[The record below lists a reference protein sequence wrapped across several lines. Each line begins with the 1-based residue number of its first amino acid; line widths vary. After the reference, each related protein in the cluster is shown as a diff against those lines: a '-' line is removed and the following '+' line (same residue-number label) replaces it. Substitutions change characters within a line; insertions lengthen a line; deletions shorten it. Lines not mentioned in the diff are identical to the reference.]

1 MKRFICIFL
10 TLTLLSS
17 MPVYISAK
25 ELSPKQN
32 SGKVQT
38 IQKLNN
44 LSKGKLKLSEKG
56 GQVFISG
63 KLANKQITGEKSAT
77 KFLEENKLLFG
88 IDNVADDLKSVEVK
102 KDDTGHTYV
111 KFEQVIKGIKVNGS
125 LINVN
130 FDKNGEIVSA
140 NGKFEKNKSVT
151 TLGNIAI
158 SESDAVEIAKKQYTY
173 KTLRNTPKVEKL
185 ILTKDKKNYEVF
197 KVNISYTDPTIGNY
211 DVFVEAHSGKVI
223 QVENNIRFDG
233 SISGS
238 GIDVQTQNKSL
249 NLYKYGTSYQ
259 MKDITKSATSSII
272 TNTLNHGTY
281 TGTLVSND
289 NNFFGTED
297 YKASVSAHY
306 NAGKVTDF
314 YKNLFNRN
322 SLDGNGMAIKSY
334 THYGNNY
341 NNAFWDGYEMIYG
354 DGDGYNFTYL
364 SGDLDV
370 VGHEMTH
377 GVISNTANLQYHNQS
392 GALNE
397 SMADVFGVF
406 ISTYDKYNV
415 ASGGNWTFNT
425 ADWVVGDDIYT
436 PYTSGDALRSLS
448 NPVLYNQPDN
458 MSNYKNSSDNEAGDW
473 GGVHTN
479 SGIPNKAAYITV
491 KNIGVE
497 KTARIYYRALI
508 TYMNENTDFEQAKVG
523 LEQAATD
530 LYGVNSAEVTAINN
544 SFNSVGV
551 GQPPVDDS
559 NDPYESNDT
568 METSYP
574 INIGTRYQSYI
585 SSNTDVDYYKLN
597 VNKPGDMCIALSD
610 LPFDYDLDLYNPSG
624 QVIGSSASGSTSSE
638 FINFNAGEIGNYYIR
653 VYPYSG
659 FSTTQKYSLIVT
671 KPLTGV
677 TGVSLD
683 KVTANLKVGE
693 VVNLISTVNPTDATN
708 KNVIWSSGDASV
720 ATVNNAGKV
729 TAVRNGTTTITVTTA
744 DGGYT
749 ATCDVTVQNVHVTG
763 ISLNKSTAELKT
775 GESITLVATV
785 NPTGATNKNVT
796 WLSSNASIAT
806 VNSIGKVTAVGKG
819 TANITVRTVE
829 GGYTDSCSVSV
840 TQSVTGVILDK
851 TTAGLKVGETM
862 NLIAT
867 VRPAN
872 AFNNNATWSSSNASA
887 VSVDGAG
894 KVTALGIGTAT
905 IKITTADGGYTSS
918 CNIIVFQVPAAPVGL
933 QGISAGYN
941 NIKVS
946 WVAVTGASG
955 YEIYRATSS
964 SGNYSKVGETASLTY
979 INTSLI
985 AGTNYYYKVRAYK
998 TVWATKYYGNYSS
1011 IISAKPV
1018 LSVPASAVS
1027 VSAGYN
1033 SIKISWGAV
1042 SGAGGYEIYRSTSN
1056 NGTYSKVGEVTAST
1070 YINSGLTIATT
1081 YYYKV
1086 RAYRTVGTTR
1096 IYGSYSSTVSAK
1108 PIPLA
1113 PISVNAVTASYNS
1126 NKITWGGVSGA
1137 SAYQVYRAISSTGV
1151 YSLINTTTSLS
1162 YINTGLSTG
1171 KTYYYKIM
1179 VYRTVGTTKVYSGYS
1194 TVVSA
1199 KPVPATP
1206 SSPKAVSASYNSIK
1220 ISWATVREAS
1230 GYEIYRATSSAGTY
1244 SLVSATNTL
1253 AYSNTGLKTGI
1264 AYFYKIRSFKIVGTT
1279 KVYGNF
1285 SSIVLAKP
1293 IPAVPTNTNAISTS
1307 YNGIKISWV
1316 AAGGASGYEVYRST
1330 SSTGA
1335 YALITATASAS
1346 YINTGLITNENYYY
1360 KIRSYNT
1367 NGTSKLYGGFSSAVS
1382 AKPIPAIPT
1391 SVKAVSSA
1399 YNSSNISWIK
1409 VSGASGYE
1417 VYKSLSSTGTY
1428 IIVSATSAVSF
1439 SNTGLTTGITYFYKV
1454 RAYTIVGK
1462 TKVYSNYSAA
1472 VSAKALL
1479 SVPTSVK
1486 AILSSYNSIKTSW
1499 SAVSGASGYMIYRS
1513 LSSTGAYTL
1522 LSATAATSYNNTGL
1536 TINKTYYYKVI
1547 AYRTVGTT
1555 KLYSGY
1561 SMAVSA
1567 VARAQYSP
1575 NYSVWS
1581 SPEINAYTSVVLF
1594 KITNYGPTTL
1604 KIYSAGSNL
1613 LDNDYTSY
1621 NRNLQL
1627 IDSTTAKDIT
1637 SIEFPTGSSGWV
1649 CFRVTGDP
1657 TWYDSKS
1664 RINYEFT
1671 YDNVWYNGSAS
1682 YYYGP
1687 WYSKK

>member
-1 MKRFICIFL
+1 MKRFICIFISL
-10 TLTLLSS
+10 ALLSS
-17 MPVYISAK
+17 MPVSISAK
-25 ELSPKQN
+25 ELNPKQN

-38 IQKLNN
+38 IQKLNS
-44 LSKGKLKLSEKG
+44 LSKGKLKLNEKG

-63 KLANKQITGEKSAT
+63 NLANKQITGEKSAR
-77 KFLEENKLLFG
+77 KFLEENKPLFG
-88 IDNVADDLKSVEVK
+88 IDNVTDDLKAVEVK
-102 KDDTGHTYV
+102 KDDIGHTYV
-111 KFEQVIKGIKVNGS
+111 KFAQVIKGIKVKGN

-130 FDKNGEIVSA
+130 FDKSGTIVSV

-151 TLGNIAI
+151 TLGNRDV

-173 KTLRNTPKVEKL
+173 KILRNTPKVDKL

-211 DVFVEAHSGKVI
+211 DVFVEVHSGKVI
-223 QVENNIRFDG
+223 KTENNIRFDG
-233 SISGS
+233 AISGS
-238 GIDVQTQNKSL
+238 GIDVLGKNKNL

-259 MKDITKSATSSII
+259 MMDLTKSATSSID
-272 TNTLNHGTY
+272 TYTLNHGTY
-281 TGTLVSND
+281 PSGPLVSNISD
-289 NNFFGTED
+289 FFNTVD

-334 THYGNNY
+334 THYGNSY

-415 ASGGNWTFNT
+415 ASGGNWAFNT
-425 ADWVVGDDIYT
+425 ADWVIGDDIYT
-436 PYTSGDALRSLS
+436 PYTPGDALRSLS
-448 NPVLYNQPDN
+448 NPTLYDQPDN
-458 MSNYKNSSDNEAGDW
+458 MSNYENSSDNDSGDW

-479 SGIPNKAAYITV
+479 SGIPNKAAYLTV

-497 KTARIYYRALI
+497 KTAKIYYRALV

-530 LYGVNSAEVTAINN
+530 LYGANSVEVTAVNN
-544 SFNSVGV
+544 SFYSVGV
-551 GQPPVDDS
+551 GEAPV
-559 NDPYESNDT
+559 NDLYEPNDT

-574 INIGTRYQSYI
+574 INLGTRYQSYI

-597 VNKPGDMCIALSD
+597 VNKTGDMCIALSD

-638 FINFNAGEIGNYYIR
+638 FINFNAGEIGNYYIK

-683 KVTANLKVGE
+683 KTTANLKVGE

-729 TAVRNGTTTITVTTA
+729 TAVRNGTTTLTVTTA

-749 ATCDVTVQNVHVTG
+749 ATCDVTVQSVQVTG
-763 ISLNKSTAELKT
+763 ISLNRSDAELKT
-775 GESITLVATV
+775 SESITLVATI
-785 NPTGATNKNVT
+785 NPTVATNKNVT
-796 WLSSNASIAT
+796 WLSSNDSIAT

-819 TANITVRTVE
+819 TATITVRTVD

-851 TTAGLKVGETM
+851 TTAGLKVGESTS
-862 NLIAT
+862 LRAT
-867 VRPAN
+867 VRPAD
-872 AFNNNATWSSSNASA
+872 AFNNNATWSSTNSSVA
-887 VSVDGAG
+887 SVDGAG

-918 CNIIVFQVPAAPVGL
+918 CNIIVFQAPAVPIGL
-933 QGISAGYN
+933 QAISAGYN
-941 NIKVS
+941 NIKIS
-946 WVAVTGASG
+946 WGAVTGASG
-955 YEIYRATSS
+955 YEIYRSTSS
-964 SGNYSKVGETASLTY
+964 SGTYSKVGEIASLNY
-979 INTSLI
+979 INSSLI
-985 AGTNYYYKVRAYK
+985 TGTNYYYKVRAYK

-1018 LSVPASAVS
+1018 LPVPASAVA

-1033 SIKISWGAV
+1033 SIKISWGVV
-1042 SGAGGYEIYRSTSN
+1042 SGSSGNEIYRSTSN
-1056 NGTYSKVGEVTAST
+1056 SGTYSKVGEVTAST
-1070 YINSGLTIATT
+1070 YIDTGLTIATT

-1086 RAYRTVGTTR
+1086 RSYRAVGTTR
-1096 IYGSYSSTVSAK
+1096 IYGGYSSIVSAK

-1113 PISVNAVTASYNS
+1113 PISVNAVSASYNS
-1126 NKITWGGVSGA
+1126 NKITWGAVSGA
-1137 SAYQVYRAISSTGV
+1137 SAYQVYRAISSTGI

-1162 YINTGLSTG
+1162 YTNTGLSTG

-1179 VYRTVGTTKVYSGYS
+1179 VYRTIGTTKVYSLYS
-1194 TVVSA
+1194 TVVSS

-1206 SSPKAVSASYNSIK
+1206 ASPKAVSSSYNSIK
-1220 ISWATVREAS
+1220 VNWGIVREAS
-1230 GYEIYRATSSAGTY
+1230 GYEVYRSTSSAGTY
-1244 SLVSATNTL
+1244 GLVNSTNTL
-1253 AYSNTGLKTGI
+1253 AFSNAGLKTGI
-1264 AYFYKIRSFKIVGTT
+1264 AYFYKIRSFKIVGST
-1279 KVYGNF
+1279 KVLGNC
-1285 SSIVLAKP
+1285 SAVVSAKP
-1293 IPAVPTNTNAISTS
+1293 IPSVPTNAYAISTS
-1307 YNGIKISWV
+1307 YNAIKISWV
-1316 AAGGASGYEVYRST
+1316 ASGGANGYEVYKST

-1335 YALITATASAS
+1335 YSLVTSTTATS
-1346 YINTGLITNENYYY
+1346 YINTGLATNTNYYY
-1360 KIRSYNT
+1360 RIRSYNT
-1367 NGTSKLYGGFSSAVS
+1367 NGTSKLYGGFSSTVS
-1382 AKPIPAIPT
+1382 SKPIPAIPT
-1391 SVKAVSSA
+1391 SVKAVSSS
-1399 YNSSNISWIK
+1399 YNSNNISWIK
-1409 VSGASGYE
+1409 ISGASGYE
-1417 VYKSLSSTGTY
+1417 VYTASSSAGPYRVLGT
-1428 IIVSATSAVSF
+1428 TSALSYN
-1439 SNTGLTTGITYFYKV
+1439 NTGLTTGRTYYYKV
-1454 RAYTIVGK
+1454 RAYTTVGN
-1462 TKVYSNYSAA
+1462 TRVYSSYSA
-1472 VSAKALL
+1472 VVLSKVVL
-1479 SVPTSVK
+1479 SVPASVK

-1513 LSSTGAYTL
+1513 TSSAGAYNL
-1522 LSATAATSYNNTGL
+1522 LSTTTSTSYNNTGL
-1536 TINKTYYYKVI
+1536 TTNKTYYYKVI

-1567 VARAQYSP
+1567 VSRAQYTP
-1575 NYSVWS
+1575 NYSVLS
-1581 SPEINAYTSVVLF
+1581 LSETNAYTSVVIF
-1594 KITNYGPTTL
+1594 YITNYGPTPL

-1613 LDNDYTSY
+1613 LDNDSTVF
-1621 NRNLQL
+1621 NRNLQMV
-1627 IDSTTAKDIT
+1627 DSTTAKDIT

-1649 CFRVTGDP
+1649 CFRVKGNP
-1657 TWYDSKS
+1657 TWYDAKS